1 MDYDLFIDG
10 DDEWNKVAS
19 AHLGIPIEKFARK
32 TAKDPVQEHL
42 RQRKDDWN
50 KYVKKFIAT
59 LISVKKGINGK
70 DVPEIGVEGGKLTEP
85 LPSRLADLLSYLSSE
100 FEKVTSEGKQ
110 IVQEQGVYSTNFQ
123 EKKKKTAPP
132 MEKGASNRLSRLW
145 TYTKM
150 PFQFSDKERWIRKDL
165 LVASV
170 QIEKLIEE
178 LDDAVLSKNRL
189 PEAISLAQRIYTFV
203 DNDIIAAFKK
213 LRDAS
218 IKNILQEKPEEETP
232 KESKPAEMTEE
243 APELPK
249 TEPVPDTFTD
259 IKQMEKD
266 VDNFIGNRSILKTK
280 IKKIPPELNLLF
292 KEVDIYIPSFN
303 KAVREK
309 NLEEIAKNYNR
320 IKEKYKAVQEWLDKY
335 NKSDKADLNKMAA
348 SAIGRWMKRQRRSI
362 FKDNMDSLVLN
373 ISEHL
378 SDALKAI
385 DALQDLV
392 ERKGLSYIDLDKKT
406 QALTGHLGQAY
417 TLLLSLANIYNSEVR
432 TDNKKGM
439 RPIQEGEIRKLRQMA
454 FTWGGDVR

>member
-70 DVPEIGVEGGKLTEP
+70 DVPEIGVKGSKLTEP

-178 LDDAVLSKNRL
+178 LDDAVLSKSRL
-189 PEAISLAQRIYTFV
+189 PEAISLAQRIYTFI
-203 DNDIIAAFKK
+203 DNDIIAVSKK
-213 LRDAS
+213 LKDIS
-218 IKNILQEKPEEETP
+218 IKNILQEKPKDDAPE
-232 KESKPAEMTEE
+232 ESKPAEIIETS
-243 APELPK
+243 ELSK
-249 TEPVPDTFTD
+249 TEPVPDTLTD

-335 NKSDKADLNKMAA
+335 NKSETADLNKMAA
-348 SAIGRWMKRQRRSI
+348 SAIGRWMKRQRRSL
-362 FKDNMDSLVLN
+362 FKNRMDSLVLN
-373 ISEHL
+373 ISDHL
-378 SDALKAI
+378 SSALKAI
-385 DALQDLV
+385 NALQDLA
-392 ERKGLSYIDLDKKT
+392 ERKGLSYIDLDEKT
-406 QALTGHLGQAY
+406 KALTEHLGQAY
-417 TLLLSLANIYNSEVR
+417 SLLLSSANIYNSEVR
-432 TDNKKGM
+432 TDKDKGT
-439 RPIQEGEIRKLRQMA
+439 RPIQEGEIRKLRQMVL
-454 FTWGGDVR
+454 TWGGDVR